1 MDPGPVPG
9 STKGA
14 SDVGKSLDVRI
25 DRLLVGPIVSMMLAL
40 GIWVDGA
47 SADERDGRT
56 IVERECAACHRL
68 GPPAAATFERLLDRT
83 APDLFYAGTKFRRE
97 WLVDWLQDPMPIRY
111 SGVVYLNHLG
121 FEGGKDQIAIDTVQS
136 CSAKLDRERAEAV
149 TEYLMTLED
158 ASMKT
163 GVIEPGKKFSK
174 PKALRLFRKQLPCIG
189 CHTVQWGKRIM
200 GGVSGP
206 NLADAGN
213 RLNPDWVYARIENP
227 QHWDPKTWMPRVEMS
242 HKKRELLTRFIS
254 SMKSPARLDLE
265 KPDAVVQGPAVPM
278 SAFVTREAASGSDPE
293 KNYRLYCV
301 QCHGSRGN
309 GRGIN
314 DTVGGLSV
322 SPKNHVYAEEMVQL
336 SDEELGMAIAEGGDA
351 VQKSGLMPPWGQTLS
366 AQEIN
371 DLVLYLRQLCQC
383 KAGG

>member
-14 SDVGKSLDVRI
+14 GDMGKPFDLRF
-25 DRLLVGPIVSMMLAL
+25 DRLLVGPIVSVLLAL
-40 GIWVDGA
+40 GTCVVGATANALDGKAIVD
-47 SADERDGRT
+47 
-56 IVERECAACHRL
+56 RECAGCHRL
-68 GPPAAATFERLLDRT
+68 GPPAASTFETLLDRR
-83 APDLFYAGTKFRRE
+83 APDLFYAGSKFRRE
-97 WLVDWLQDPMPIRY
+97 WLVDWLQNPIPIRY

-121 FEGGKDQIAIDTVQS
+121 LEGGKDQIAIDTVQS
-136 CSAKLDRERAEAV
+136 CSAKLDRDRAEAV
-149 TEYLMTLED
+149 TEHLMSLED
-158 ASMKT
+158 ATMKT
-163 GVIEPGKKFSK
+163 GLIEPGRKFSK

-189 CHTVQWGKRIM
+189 CHTVQWGKRVM

-242 HKKRELLTRFIS
+242 HRKRELLTLFIS
-254 SMKSPARLDLE
+254 SMKSTARLDLE
-265 KPDAVVQGPAVPM
+265 KPDAVVQGPAAPM
-278 SAFVTREAASGSDPE
+278 SAFVTGEVASGTDAE
-293 KNYRLYCV
+293 ENYRLYCV

-322 SPKNHVYAEEMVQL
+322 SPKNHVYAEEMSQL
-336 SDEELGMAIAEGGDA
+336 GDEELGMAIAEGGDA
-351 VQKSGLMPPWGQTLS
+351 VQKSGLMPPWGETLS
-366 AQEIN
+366 TQEID

-383 KAGG
+383 EAGG

>member
-1 MDPGPVPG
+1 M
-9 STKGA
+9 
-14 SDVGKSLDVRI
+14 GKPFDVRL
-25 DRLLVGPIVSMMLAL
+25 DRLLVGPIVSAMLIVGTCDA
-40 GIWVDGA
+40 GA
-47 SADERDGRT
+47 TAETLDGRA
-56 IVERECAACHRL
+56 IVERECAGCHRL
-68 GPPAAATFERLLDRT
+68 GPPAASTFETLLDRT
-83 APDLFYAGTKFRRE
+83 APDLFYAGSKFRQE
-97 WLVDWLQDPMPIRY
+97 WLVDWLQDSTPIRY

-121 FEGGKDQIAIDTVQS
+121 SVGDTDRIAVDTLQS
-136 CSAKLDRERAEAV
+136 CSAKLDPERAEAV

-158 ASMKT
+158 ATMKT

-189 CHTVQWGKRIM
+189 CHTVRWGKRVM

-206 NLADAGN
+206 NLTDAGN

-242 HKKRELLTRFIS
+242 HKKRELLTLFINT
-254 SMKSPARLDLE
+254 MKSPARLDLE
-265 KPDAVVQGPAVPM
+265 KHDAVAQGSAASM
-278 SAFVTREAASGSDPE
+278 SVFVTREAASRSEAE

-314 DTVGGLSV
+314 DTAGGLPV
-322 SPKNHVYAEEMVQL
+322 SPRNHLYAEEMSQL

-351 VQKSGLMPPWGQTLS
+351 VQKSGLMPPWGETLS
-366 AQEIN
+366 AQEID
-371 DLVLYLRQLCQC
+371 DLVLYLRQLCRC
-383 KAGG
+383 EAGG